1 MATKQLTIA
10 LGIVGIAGLTLG
22 GSLIAQQPTS
32 PAAHDA
38 QQITASAKMID
49 GEGRSVG
56 EVRVRQAQKNV
67 LLTLTLKN
75 ATPGVHGLHIHEV
88 GQCNRPSFES
98 AGGHFN
104 PDGRQHGFL
113 NARGPHAGDLPNIE
127 IPTTTEM
134 AVEFLVPNVT
144 LDHGPRSLLDSNGSA
159 VVIHSGKDDYANDP
173 AGHSGDRLACGAI
186 VRLDA
191 R

>member
-1 MATKQLTIA
+1 MPTKQLTIA
-10 LGIVGIAGLTLG
+10 ISLSGIVGLMLG
-22 GSLIAQQPTS
+22 GSLIAQQTPHG
-32 PAAHDA
+32 AHDA
-38 QQITASAKMID
+38 QPVTASAKMID

-56 EVRVRQAQKNV
+56 EVRLRQAQKNV
-67 LLTLTLKN
+67 LLTLSLKN
-75 ATPGVHGLHIHEV
+75 ATPGIHGLHIHEV

-104 PDGRQHGFL
+104 PDARQHGFL

-127 IPTTTEM
+127 IPTTTEL
-134 AVEFLVPNVT
+134 AAEFLVPNVT
-144 LDHGPRSLLDSNGSA
+144 LDHGPRSLLDDNGST
-159 VVIHSGKDDYANDP
+159 VVIHSGKDDYTNDP